1 MTMAATKMEAQAGS
15 SLSREIV
22 VEAPQERAFRV
33 FTESFDSWWPRE
45 HHIGQ
50 SAMKQA
56 VLEGRQGG
64 GWYELGEDGSRCQ
77 WGTVLVWDPPRKLVL
92 TWQIT
97 SQWQYDAAF
106 VTEVEVRFSPEGPRR
121 TRVVLEHR
129 HLDRFGAAADQMRQT
144 FSSEGGWNGL
154 LQRFAR
160 AAEQPA

>member
-1 MTMAATKMEAQAGS
+1 MAATKMEAQAGS

-77 WGTVLVWDPPRKLVL
+77 WGTVLVWDL
-92 TWQIT
+92 TYYNDRLRREREYRT
-97 SQWQYDAAF
+97 SH
-106 VTEVEVRFSPEGPRR
+106 S
-121 TRVVLEHR
+121 
-129 HLDRFGAAADQMRQT
+129 
-144 FSSEGGWNGL
+144 
-154 LQRFAR
+154 
-160 AAEQPA
+160 AEP